1 MATPEGP
8 VMKKIGILVTGKVG
22 SGKSSLV
29 NGILGL
35 KIEDEGKG
43 AAEKTN
49 TVQPETYTTGRFTN
63 TTGRFTN
70 IHHW

>member
-1 MATPEGP
+1 MATSEDPA
-8 VMKKIGILVTGKVG
+8 MKKIGILVTGKVG

-43 AAEKTN
+43 AAEKTK

-63 TTGRFTN
+63 THTHTQ
-70 IHHW
+70 